1 MNTDKVQSD
10 NAIYPEA
17 DLSEK
22 ILGAAFTVHNTLG
35 VGFLEKVYENALA
48 HELRRAGISIE
59 QQKPVQVR
67 YNGTVVGDYQA
78 DLIVDG
84 RILVECKAVSGFD
97 PTHEAQILNYLR
109 ATGIRVGL
117 LMNFGRARL
126 QYRRLVL

>member
-78 DLIVDG
+78 DLIVDA
-84 RILVECKAVSGFD
+84 RVLVECKAVSGFD
-97 PTHEAQILNYLR
+97 
-109 ATGIRVGL
+109 L
-117 LMNFGRARL
+117 LTK
-126 QYRRLVL
+126 RRS

>member
-1 MNTDKVQSD
+1 MNTDRVQSEK
-10 NAIYPEA
+10 AIYPEA

-48 HELRRAGISIE
+48 HELRRAGISVE

-67 YNGTVVGDYQA
+67 YNGMVVGDYQA
-78 DLIVDG
+78 DLIVDA
-84 RILVECKAVSGFD
+84 RVLVECKAVSGFD

-117 LMNFGRARL
+117 LLNFGRARL

>member
-109 ATGIRVGL
+109 ATGVRVGL
-117 LMNFGRARL
+117 LLNFGRSNL

>member
-48 HELRRAGISIE
+48 HELRRAGISVE

-67 YNGTVVGDYQA
+67 YNGMVVGDYQA
-78 DLIVDG
+78 DLIVDA
-84 RILVECKAVSGFD
+84 RVLVECKAVSGFD

-109 ATGIRVGL
+109 ATGVRVGL
-117 LMNFGRARL
+117 LLNFCRSN
-126 QYRRLVL
+126 